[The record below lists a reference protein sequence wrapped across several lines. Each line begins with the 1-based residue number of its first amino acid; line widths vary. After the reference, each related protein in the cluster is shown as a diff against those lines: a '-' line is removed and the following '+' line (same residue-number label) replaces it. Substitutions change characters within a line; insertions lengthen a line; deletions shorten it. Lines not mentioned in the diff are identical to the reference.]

1 MRMSDCLAPFQRRY
15 RADQFGYSS
24 RVVFLEQPVP
34 PVDDWVE
41 QAPRWS
47 PDVDAYLAAYHRVG
61 HPWLWADRLA
71 GGRPAIE
78 RDLERPEQ
86 VCWRIDRSGRLA
98 GFCELVLR
106 ADRQA
111 EILHCGLVPDA
122 RGRGLGRRLLT
133 SALAGARAM
142 GASRVWLHTC
152 SEDSPAALAFYQ
164 AAGFRIV
171 ATRLEWVIDAR
182 RRGLLPASAGSA
194 VDLPWT
200 GAAAARAFS
209 ADSGAGSDAA
219 RPPGSP
225 PGS

>member
-1 MRMSDCLAPFQRRY
+1 MGSFACLPPFQRHY
-15 RADQFGYSS
+15 RPDQFGYSS
-24 RVVFLEQPVP
+24 RVVFLEQPVAA
-34 PVDDWVE
+34 VGDWVE

-86 VCWRIDRSGRLA
+86 ICWRIDRAGRLA
-98 GFCELVLR
+98 GFCELILR
-106 ADRQA
+106 ASREA
-111 EILHCGLVPDA
+111 EILHCGLVSDA
-122 RGRGLGRRLLT
+122 RGHGLGKCLLT

-142 GASRVWLHTC
+142 GARRIWLHTC
-152 SEDSPAALAFYQ
+152 SEDSPAALGFYQ

-182 RRGLLPASAGSA
+182 RRGLLPATAGAA

-200 GAAAARAFS
+200 GAAAAGAFS
-209 ADSGAGSDAA
+209 ADSGGDSGAA
-219 RPPGSP
+219 RPLGNRPES
-225 PGS
+225 